1 MNGIQ
6 YDETEARQ
14 SLAFCGGEGS
24 AARRGGSP
32 PIWAQFRRAL
42 IVDDDETMRR
52 SLVRLLQRD
61 GVAVH
66 EAKTMAE
73 GISLLDGE
81 PELVITDVRL
91 PDGTGGR
98 LVELASQRRPVPIIV
113 AISGLASAGEAF
125 ALARSGACLYLTKP
139 FAQRELL
146 EGISQLTRGARSRYA
161 PAALH
166 RDLGQRLI
174 QFAQRFGIPEREMAL
189 VRLATAGVSRARCPD
204 TLGITENT
212 CKTLTRRLL
221 QRCGARTLAQV
232 PRLVL
237 ME

>member
-1 MNGIQ
+1 MSGIQ
-6 YDETEARQ
+6 CDEIDARH
-14 SLAFCGGEGS
+14 SLAFCGGDGS
-24 AARRGGSP
+24 IARRSGSP

-52 SLVRLLQRD
+52 SLVRLLQKD
-61 GVAVH
+61 GVRVR

-73 GISLLDGE
+73 GISLLDEE

-98 LVELASQRRPVPIIV
+98 LVEFASQRRPIPLIV

-125 ALARSGACLYLTKP
+125 ALAQLGACLYLTKP

-146 EGISQLTRGARSRYA
+146 DGISHLTRGAQSRIA

-166 RDLGQRLI
+166 RDLGQRLVH
-174 QFAQRFGIPEREMAL
+174 FAERFGIPEREMAL

-204 TLGITENT
+204 TLGISENT

-237 ME
+237 MG